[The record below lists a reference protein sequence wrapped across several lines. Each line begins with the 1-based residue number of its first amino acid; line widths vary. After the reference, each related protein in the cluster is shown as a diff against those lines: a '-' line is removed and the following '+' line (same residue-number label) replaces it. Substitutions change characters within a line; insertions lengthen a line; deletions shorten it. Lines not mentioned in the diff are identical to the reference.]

1 MLHLKYFIFKK
12 FKSEM
17 LLDYSSN
24 STLVFLS
31 KVTFNNHFILNFSC
45 DLNCLKT
52 GNENVW
58 SPKFRWFFNLECQT
72 DKYPLLP
79 VYN

>member
-1 MLHLKYFIFKK
+1 
-12 FKSEM
+12 M
-17 LLDYSSN
+17 LLDYGSN
-24 STLVFLS
+24 SILVFLS
-31 KVTFNNHFILNFSC
+31 KVTFNNHFILNFSH

-52 GNENVW
+52 GNEN
-58 SPKFRWFFNLECQT
+58 SGLLNSDDSYLECQT